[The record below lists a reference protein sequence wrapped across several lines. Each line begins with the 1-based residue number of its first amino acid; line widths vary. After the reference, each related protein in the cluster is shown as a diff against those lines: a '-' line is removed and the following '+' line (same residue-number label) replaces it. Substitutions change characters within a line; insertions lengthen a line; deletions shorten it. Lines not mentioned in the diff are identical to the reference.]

1 MISLAIGKVDGLT
14 AEEQKAVQ
22 ELVNVYNFHQSANA
36 TKDKYYEG
44 HVALEDVNL
53 GIALPKD
60 LKKMEVGCNWGQKA
74 VDVLAARSM
83 FDGFVSSS
91 GSNAA
96 LAGLVDDNRLIAEY
110 GKACRDEL
118 KYGCVFATL
127 SAEPTGGCRIR
138 FHSPTTAAALWSG
151 EKGRIAC
158 GLAIIDTVPDND
170 YTGVWQPRLVGFYT
184 DTAVIMLRS
193 DGSRWSAYRQPH
205 RMGRPLM
212 EPMIWN
218 ATSDKPF
225 GRSRLKRPIRT
236 LIDDYIRTAA
246 NATIAL
252 EFDTTPQKYILGVT
266 DEQYE
271 AIIGDKFRTYVGSLL
286 AATSNPETGENP
298 VFGQLAQGNLSPHT
312 EKMRMTA
319 TQFAAA
325 TGLTVTDVGV
335 VNDANPTSSDAIL
348 AQSQTLVLLAQQLNT
363 GNGDAL
369 RSIAMMAQAI
379 ERSVPPEELTDE
391 ERNIAPHFKNPA
403 MPSVAVTA
411 DAAIKIASSRKA
423 FADTDTFLEMIG
435 FDQAD
440 IRRIKAQEQRVR
452 GQQVLMEMDD
462 DANNSKGLE

>member
-44 HVALEDVNL
+44 HVTLEDVNL

-127 SAEPTGGCRIR
+127 SEEPTSGCRIR

-193 DGSRWSAYRQPH
+193 DGSRWTAYRQPH

-236 LIDDYIRTAA
+236 LIDD
-246 NATIAL
+246 
-252 EFDTTPQKYILGVT
+252 
-266 DEQYE
+266 
-271 AIIGDKFRTYVGSLL
+271 
-286 AATSNPETGENP
+286 
-298 VFGQLAQGNLSPHT
+298 
-312 EKMRMTA
+312 
-319 TQFAAA
+319 
-325 TGLTVTDVGV
+325 
-335 VNDANPTSSDAIL
+335 
-348 AQSQTLVLLAQQLNT
+348 
-363 GNGDAL
+363 
-369 RSIAMMAQAI
+369 
-379 ERSVPPEELTDE
+379 
-391 ERNIAPHFKNPA
+391 
-403 MPSVAVTA
+403 
-411 DAAIKIASSRKA
+411 
-423 FADTDTFLEMIG
+423 
-435 FDQAD
+435 
-440 IRRIKAQEQRVR
+440 
-452 GQQVLMEMDD
+452 
-462 DANNSKGLE
+462 